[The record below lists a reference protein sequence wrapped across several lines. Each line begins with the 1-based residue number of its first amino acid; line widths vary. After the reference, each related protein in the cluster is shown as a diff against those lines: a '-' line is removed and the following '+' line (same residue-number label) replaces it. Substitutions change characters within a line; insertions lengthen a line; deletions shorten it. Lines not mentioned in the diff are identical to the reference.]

1 MTNAQA
7 FQQYF
12 DIVIDGIKSDAQ
24 SKNQRIPDKFRTVVS
39 EEGGIMLGA
48 DYFKYL
54 VFGRPPGKQPP
65 TEPIEAWLKKVGME
79 PPSRNSKGRFIKL
92 NYKSL
97 AFAIAKIIGEK
108 GTMIWRGDKPAIDFV
123 GVLAKN
129 RPQLLKN
136 IVRNEAI
143 KIQTLI
149 HTANR

>member
-1 MTNAQA
+1 MTNAEA

-12 DIVIDGIKSDAQ
+12 DSVIDGLKEDAQ
-24 SKNQRIPDKFRTVVS
+24 SKNQKIPDNFRTVVS
-39 EEGGIMLGA
+39 EQEGILLGA

-54 VFGRPPGKQPP
+54 VFGRGPGKQPP
-65 TEPIEAWLKKVGME
+65 TDPIEAWLKKVGLE

-97 AFAIAKIIGEK
+97 AFAIAKKIAKE

-149 HTANR
+149 HTR